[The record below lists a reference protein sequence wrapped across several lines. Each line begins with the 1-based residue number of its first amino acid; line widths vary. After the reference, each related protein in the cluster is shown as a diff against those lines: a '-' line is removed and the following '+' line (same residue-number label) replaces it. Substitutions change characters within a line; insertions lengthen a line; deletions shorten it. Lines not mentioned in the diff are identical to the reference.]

1 MIDHALEFDAH
12 VLIFVAE
19 CRPDG
24 PIAAYAADIANAP
37 GNRTFQ
43 DRREA
48 GRVLARHLTAYGSRS
63 DVTVLG
69 LARGGVPVGRE
80 VAIALRAPLEVFLVR
95 KLGVPQWSEL
105 AMGAIASGG
114 GVVLNEPL
122 IESLHISSAALDE
135 AIARESAE
143 LRRRE
148 SAYRSGREPM
158 DLHGRVAVLV
168 DDGIATGAS
177 MKAAVA
183 AVRSLGPAAVVVAVP
198 VGPRAVCGDMR
209 SIADDVVCAVVPDRF
224 RAVGQVYADFHQ
236 VDDDE
241 VREALATAS

>member
-1 MIDHALEFDAH
+1 M
-12 VLIFVAE
+12 V
-19 CRPDG
+19 
-24 PIAAYAADIANAP
+24 
-37 GNRTFQ
+37 
-43 DRREA
+43 
-48 GRVLARHLTAYGSRS
+48 
-63 DVTVLG
+63 VLG

-80 VAIALRAPLEVFLVR
+80 VALALRAPLEVFLVR
-95 KLGVPQWSEL
+95 KLGVPQWPEL

-122 IESLHISSAALDE
+122 IESLRISSAALGE

-143 LRRRE
+143 LHRRE
-148 SAYRSGREPM
+148 SAYRSGREHV
-158 DLHGRVAVLV
+158 DLSGRVAVLV

-177 MKAAVA
+177 MKAAVG
-183 AVRSLGPAAVVVAVP
+183 AVRSLGPASVVVAVP
-198 VGPRAVCGDMR
+198 VGPRAACRDMR
-209 SIADDVVCAVVPDRF
+209 SIADDVICAVVPDQF